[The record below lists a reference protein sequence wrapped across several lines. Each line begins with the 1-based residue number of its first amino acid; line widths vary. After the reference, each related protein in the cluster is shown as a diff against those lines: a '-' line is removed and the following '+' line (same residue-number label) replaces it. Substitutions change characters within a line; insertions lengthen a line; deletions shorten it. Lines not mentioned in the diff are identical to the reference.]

1 MSVQLWMEQEVLMPD
16 ADLEAILST
25 GLKHLHEYLAAE
37 TLVTLE
43 AKLDAYGRTG
53 LLSHFKLL
61 GISFLKDRQD
71 LVNAVSKAKRERA
84 AGGVMPDRAFFANP
98 RVVEAPSEGHLYDC
112 DVFGTLRRPAQEHAD
127 LGPNPY
133 EEADSGQVLPRQ
145 VAVDGRL
152 GFDHLAG
159 RDGGVPTGSAATL
172 AMSSAHL
179 ELFAAGSDPL
189 AAAVAA
195 FEGPAAQGAAAD
207 DPLGLGH
214 MAPAAQPAD
223 PAARAAPATIGAQDG
238 ALDGAQ
244 DDAPATIGAP
254 AAVRTDAQ
262 DDGLGPLRDKGLN
275 PKLFQALAAACDRR
289 TLSSALIE
297 AGFKTGTR
305 LMLEAALQP
314 RLTPRAP
321 PPPSASQ
328 VSPQASSR
336 STPAPSAPSEPPA
349 PPKPPKPLGPLEPPE
364 PLEFSIAVPADYSPE
379 DRMRRRREA
388 AEAGRRLAQQ
398 AREDEEKAMRAAAA
412 QHEAAERRKS
422 AQLTEQR
429 RQRAEHLAAQVEARA
444 KAAPSPSS
452 LLAAEEMNRPR
463 VPTTAPKA
471 DAASAAGAASAV
483 LSASTTT
490 GDTREQRVD
499 ALKTAR
505 MAERAERRLLLAE
518 AKADREYRA
527 ARSAR
532 RPSSVAAEPTSEAA
546 LATPSWAPSL
556 LGVQS
561 AHQVA
566 ATASLEPLRRLDRST
581 SLAERASR
589 LHVRMPSGEPI
600 EVSFERD
607 RPVEELLEL
616 VGIELLRIPSL
627 EVFVERYMLL
637 DRSRFPPAE
646 LGDAEGTFGEAGLC
660 GGAMLVLQR
669 RDATLQ
675 HSKPRKPRVPRRAP
689 PKPQRAP
696 TSSLAV
702 AGGRIVGT
710 LCGSYTFADEAFRR
724 AGMLLLVG
732 EPTAAGDA
740 ALAALQP
747 QLHNLSFAFRLP
759 STDTR
764 GRPASLASWTDDVY
778 EVFQGL
784 VREHT
789 LLLIRA
795 IVGHGVAADACLAY
809 AQQYGHTASC
819 PTRQLVLLSGSH
831 AEGRASRWPAVDWR
845 LLSIVGAA
853 DGTSLANV
861 ELFHVRH
868 RPCTPGASKV
878 RLLEGADRSYAGAAA
893 ATAAATINDWLEGAR
908 RLDDSDMNYW
918 SIYGSV
924 TPPASLDRL
933 LLAAAAID
941 DTPLVGTMARAAE
954 IQLECLADDLQL
966 SDAMCAWSEK
976 RLRDY
981 FEAGGA

>member
-1 MSVQLWMEQEVLMPD
+1 MPD
-16 ADLEAILST
+16 ADLEAILSNR
-25 GLKHLHEYLAAE
+25 LKHLHGHLAAE

-43 AKLDAYGRTG
+43 AKLDADGRTG

-84 AGGVMPDRAFFANP
+84 AGGVMPDRALADP

-112 DVFGTLRRPAQEHAD
+112 DVFGTLRGLVCRPAQEHAD

-145 VAVDGRL
+145 VAVDGHP
-152 GFDHLAG
+152 GFGHLAG

-172 AMSSAHL
+172 AMSAAHL

-195 FEGPAAQGAAAD
+195 IEGPAAQGATAAD
-207 DPLGLGH
+207 PLDLGH
-214 MAPAAQPAD
+214 MASAASPAAPPAD
-223 PAARAAPATIGAQDG
+223 PAARAATATLGAPAAASTDAQVD
-238 ALDGAQ
+238 AQDGAQ
-244 DDAPATIGAP
+244 DDAH
-254 AAVRTDAQ
+254 
-262 DDGLGPLRDKGLN
+262 DDGLGPLRNKGLD
-275 PKLFQALAAACDRR
+275 PKLFQALAAAGDRR
-289 TLSSALIE
+289 ALSSALIE

-305 LMLEAALQP
+305 LKLEAALQP
-314 RLTPRAP
+314 WRTPRAP
-321 PPPSASQ
+321 PSSSASQ
-328 VSPQASSR
+328 VSPHASSR
-336 STPAPSAPSEPPA
+336 ATPAPSVPSEPP
-349 PPKPPKPLGPLEPPE
+349 KPPMPPEQPGQPE
-364 PLEFSIAVPADYSPE
+364 PLEFPIAVPADYSPE
-379 DRMRRRREA
+379 DRTRMACLACKCSPQRGDYSPEDRTRRRREA

-422 AQLTEQR
+422 AQLIEQR
-429 RQRAEHLAAQVEARA
+429 RQRAELLAAQVEARA
-444 KAAPSPSS
+444 KAAPPPSS
-452 LLAAEEMNRPR
+452 LLAAEELVRPR
-463 VPTTAPKA
+463 VPTTTPMA
-471 DAASAAGAASAV
+471 DAASAAGAASG
-483 LSASTTT
+483 TT
-490 GDTREQRVD
+490 GHSRQQRVD

-505 MAERAERRLLLAE
+505 KAQRAERAILLAE

-532 RPSSVAAEPTSEAA
+532 RPSSVAAEPPATEAA
-546 LATPSWAPSL
+546 SAAPSL
-556 LGVQS
+556 LGVPS
-561 AHQVA
+561 AHEVA
-566 ATASLEPLRRLDRST
+566 APATLEPLRVLERST

-589 LHVRMPSGEPI
+589 LHVRMPSGESI
-600 EVSFERD
+600 EVPFDRD

-616 VGIELLRIPSL
+616 VGIELLRIHS
-627 EVFVERYMLL
+627 VEALVEQYTLL

-646 LGDAEGTFGEAGLC
+646 LDDAEGTFGEAGLC

-675 HSKPRKPRVPRRAP
+675 QGKPRKPRVPKRAP
-689 PKPQRAP
+689 PKPQHAP
-696 TSSLAV
+696 TTSLAV

-759 STDTR
+759 STDAH
-764 GRPASLASWTDDVY
+764 GRPASLVSWTDDVY
-778 EVFQGL
+778 EVLQGL
-784 VREHT
+784 VREHA

-809 AQQYGHTASC
+809 AQQYGHAASC

-853 DGTSLANV
+853 DGTSLTNV

-966 SDAMCAWSEK
+966 SDAMCSWSEK